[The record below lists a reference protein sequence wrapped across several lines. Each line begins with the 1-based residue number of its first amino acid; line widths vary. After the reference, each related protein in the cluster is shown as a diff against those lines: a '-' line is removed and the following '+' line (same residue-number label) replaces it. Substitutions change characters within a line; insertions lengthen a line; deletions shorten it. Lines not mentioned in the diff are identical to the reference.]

1 MDRVKQREYLGELYG
16 KIFVDWKKKKGDW
29 GDTEIVDEKALREG
43 RIPQYPPDTA
53 GLYCGKGKIM
63 VSSYVSPFRP
73 EGLHW
78 EKASRWLERGGLGP
92 PPSQVETAVSQLG
105 KERVSL

>member
-29 GDTEIVDEKALREG
+29 GDTVTVDEKALREG
-43 RIPQYPPDTA
+43 RIPQYAPDIV
-53 GLYCGKGKIM
+53 GLYCGKGKIK

-78 EKASRWLERGGLGP
+78 EKALRWLEREGLGP
-92 PPSQVETAVSQLG
+92 PPSQVETAVLQLG
-105 KERVSL
+105 KG